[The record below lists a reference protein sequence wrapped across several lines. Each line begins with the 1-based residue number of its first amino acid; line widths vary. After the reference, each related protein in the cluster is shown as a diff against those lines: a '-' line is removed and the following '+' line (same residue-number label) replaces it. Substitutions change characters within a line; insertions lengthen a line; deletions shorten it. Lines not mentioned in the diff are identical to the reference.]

1 MFSKS
6 LGELDQEIGVFG
18 NRCVWS
24 VLMEVIPDDLIPECL
39 LRVPYTSHEDLKA
52 VCRKWK
58 AIVSNRKFYAERK
71 ISGTR

>member
-1 MFSKS
+1 
-6 LGELDQEIGVFG
+6 
-18 NRCVWS
+18 
-24 VLMEVIPDDLIPECL
+24 MEVIPDDLVRECL

-58 AIVSNRKFYAERK
+58 AIVSNRKFYADRK